1 MNIRIN
7 SGVAARTSPQRSF
20 RGDIQGLRMVAVLA
34 VIANH
39 LLGWPSGGFVGVDV
53 FFVISGF
60 LITSLLIREHEMTGR
75 ISFVGFYRRRVK
87 RILPAALLVIV
98 VTLAAAYFLF
108 NKVRFGETVWHAVW
122 ATFFGAN
129 WDNAIQGTD
138 YFSASEAVSPLQ
150 HYWSL
155 AVEEQFYFV
164 WPWLMVLVYAIVA
177 ATKGTARHARGVIL
191 VSILTITLASFAWA
205 MWETSSNPTWAYF
218 STFSRAWELGIGAV
232 VAVTSPMFARL
243 PSAARTA
250 MSWVGLT
257 GIIVSLFVVDEG
269 SGFPAPIAA
278 LPVLATALTI
288 AAGIGATPS
297 RIWVL
302 DNRVAQFL
310 GNISYSLYLW
320 HWPVI
325 IFTSVLLPTAGPA
338 YLLAVV
344 VFTVTLSIASY
355 YLVEDPARKS
365 DWLEPRALR
374 SRGRDAP
381 LYTRVQGGVALGL
394 VIVVAGAV
402 GVGAWGSQL
411 RSTTE
416 GGAIPLATT
425 GEAATI
431 DATPAA
437 FATPELAAL
446 QASIAEALQATEWP
460 ELDPTMDAAIAGR
473 SAPSD
478 VSWCGQ
484 NPVDEERCSFGDRD
498 SPQVAVMIGSS
509 LSMAYVATLR
519 EALPEW
525 RVISLGMFGCPI
537 MDSEKPPPGEDAKCI
552 ERSRIAVDAINRL
565 DPDLVFVSGMLTPGH
580 GRSQLGKIT
589 TDSRLVFLPGPPG
602 EINIGAC
609 YGPTTSPADCVS
621 HMDEDWGAGTRDIA
635 EDLGGEFV
643 DASVWFCHAGACPS
657 FVGSTPMKRDAAH
670 MTPAYAVLIAPAVRE
685 TLESMGLLSS
695 ASR

>member
-1 MNIRIN
+1 
-7 SGVAARTSPQRSF
+7 
-20 RGDIQGLRMVAVLA
+20 MVAVLA
-34 VIANH
+34 VIADH
-39 LLGWPSGGFVGVDV
+39 LFGWPSGGFVGVDV

-60 LITSLLIREHEMTGR
+60 LITSLLIREHETTGR

-98 VTLAAAYFLF
+98 VTLAAAYVLF

-177 ATKGTARHARGVIL
+177 ATKGTSRRARGVIL

-205 MWETSSNPTWAYF
+205 VWETASNPTWAYF

-232 VAVTSPMFARL
+232 VAVASPMFARL
-243 PSAARTA
+243 PSLARTA

-257 GIIVSLFVVDEG
+257 GIIVSLFVVDEV

-302 DNRVAQFL
+302 DNRFAHFL

-325 IFTSVLLPTAGPA
+325 IFGGVLLPAAGLS
-338 YLLAVV
+338 YFVV
-344 VFTVTLSIASY
+344 VLVFTATLSIASY
-355 YLVEDPARKS
+355 FLVEDPVRKS
-365 DWLEPRALR
+365 NWLEPR
-374 SRGRDAP
+374 SRPSRERTRP
-381 LYTRVQGGVALGL
+381 LYTRAQGRVALGL
-394 VIVVAGAV
+394 LIVVTGAVAV
-402 GVGAWGSQL
+402 GVFGTQPS
-411 RSTTE
+411 
-416 GGAIPLATT
+416 ATP
-425 GEAATI
+425 EAA
-431 DATPAA
+431 DAPPTV

-446 QASIAEALQATEWP
+446 QRSIVESLQATDWP
-460 ELDPTMDAAIAGR
+460 ELDPSMDAAIAGP

-478 VSWCGQ
+478 VSWCGN

-498 SPQVAVMIGSS
+498 SSQVAVMIGSS
-509 LSMAYVATLR
+509 LSMTYVATVR

-525 RVISLGMFGCPI
+525 RIVSLGMFGCPI
-537 MDSEKPPPGEDAKCI
+537 MDSDKPPAGEDAECI
-552 ERSRIAVDAINRL
+552 ERSRVAVDAINRL
-565 DPDLVFVSGMLTPGH
+565 DPDLVFVSGILTPGH
-580 GRSQLGKIT
+580 GRAQLGKIT
-589 TDSRLVFLPGPPG
+589 TDSLLVFMPGPPG
-602 EINIGAC
+602 EVNIGAC

-621 HMDEDWGAGTRDIA
+621 HMDEGWGATTRGVA
-635 EDLGGEFV
+635 ADLGGVFV
-643 DASVWFCHAGACPS
+643 DTSVWFCHAGVCPS
-657 FVGSTPMKRDAAH
+657 FVGSTPMKRDTVH
-670 MTPAYAVLIAPAVRE
+670 MTPEYAISIAPAVRE
-685 TLESMGLLSS
+685 TLESMGLLST
-695 ASR
+695 ASLGHPVG